1 MFPNEVYMIASL
13 SEVKSKL
20 SEFIRISKSKGEVIV
35 ITVDSVPTA
44 ELKAINNVDRQ
55 LTDAEVVMVK
65 SFVEGFRSKL
75 SKQEPFSAVE
85 LIQEG
90 RR

>member
-1 MFPNEVYMIASL
+1 MIASL
-13 SEVKSKL
+13 SDVKSKL
-20 SEFIRISKSKGEVIV
+20 SEYIRISKSKGEPIV

-44 ELKAINNVDRQ
+44 ELRAINNAERQ

-65 SFVEGFRSKL
+65 AFVDGVRSKM
-75 SKQEPFSAVE
+75 SKQGAFSAVE
-85 LIQEG
+85 LVKDD